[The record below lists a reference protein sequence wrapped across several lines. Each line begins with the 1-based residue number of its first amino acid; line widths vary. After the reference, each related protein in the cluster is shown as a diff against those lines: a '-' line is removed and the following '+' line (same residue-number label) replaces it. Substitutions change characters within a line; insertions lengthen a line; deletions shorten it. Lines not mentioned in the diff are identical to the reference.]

1 MAGRQ
6 SSGSPARSM
15 GGGGG
20 HWPECSLTCTTIPKG
35 NGTQWWTHCT
45 MKPRSLTL
53 CTISAP
59 LLIDYMILWILIEAV
74 ELNPIDQAEDENF
87 GTRSLDGVYSAKAAY
102 DMQFDRSLESSFPA
116 KVWNVWAQSWCRVF
130 IWLMLQNRIWT
141 ADRLF
146 HREWINEYFCPL
158 CI

>member
-1 MAGRQ
+1 M
-6 SSGSPARSM
+6 
-15 GGGGG
+15 
-20 HWPECSLTCTTIPKG
+20 HDIT
-35 NGTQWWTHCT
+35 
-45 MKPRSLTL
+45 
-53 CTISAP
+53 AP